1 MRGACAAADTPV
13 LLKGHSAAASLTN
26 PMQGRGMKQGS
37 IAVLIA
43 ASALAAPAAAADP
56 EPAAAPAAPTAQQL
70 LVARVAG
77 MHMAAT
83 LYYRG
88 IRTAVSSDADVT
100 RFFHEAEGLAYWG
113 AAIPGLFPAG
123 SGGGDSR
130 ARPEIWSN
138 RADFEQKAADLR
150 TAAGRLLQRARAG
163 DRPGFAT
170 EAITVEAA
178 CNACHQAYRTEG

>member
-1 MRGACAAADTPV
+1 MRQM
-13 LLKGHSAAASLTN
+13 LKPT
-26 PMQGRGMKQGS
+26 
-37 IAVLIA
+37 LIA
-43 ASALAAPAAAADP
+43 AAALAAQAAPASVADQP
-56 EPAAAPAAPTAQQL
+56 PAPAPAAPTAQQL

-88 IRTAVSSDADVT
+88 IRSAVSSGADVT
-100 RFFHEAEGLAYWG
+100 QFFHEAEGLAYWG

-138 RADFEQKAADLR
+138 RADFEQKAVALR

-170 EAITVEAA
+170 EATAVEAA